1 VVSVISAFR
10 NPFADP
16 SLPALANGAQL
27 GHLRQQA
34 QHPIDSL
41 VLDGLRHQLMAPE
54 LVDECTAT
62 YHEEV
67 NRQRAGL
74 ARDRNRK
81 QQEVTA
87 IERRQPGQQPCRW
100 PRLSFHPC
108 SAV

>member
-34 QHPIDSL
+34 QHPIDSM

-67 NRQRAGL
+67 IASVPAWR
-74 ARDRNRK
+74 
-81 QQEVTA
+81 EIA
-87 IERRQPGQQPCRW
+87 IA
-100 PRLSFHPC
+100 S
-108 SAV
+108 SKS